1 MSISTQRTR
10 YSSPLYRSNGEPRST
25 ILCREA
31 DAYLAIAVDSVI
43 WVLQRAFRK
52 VLVMQ
57 PGAQQR
63 PDERFLI
70 SPRVTNVH
78 RHALRISL
86 LLLLS
91 SGSLCS
97 DSALAQC
104 AGVVSSPGAISACAT
119 RTISTAKIATI
130 DSRHQY
136 SLAELIDIGE
146 QNNPQTRIAWE
157 RAKQKANLL
166 GIEKSAYYP
175 LLVGIGTVA
184 DQRFINPFPEPLAP
198 RGYTMVELP
207 VIQPQVTLQYL
218 LFDFGGRSA
227 HVDRAKADALTA
239 GANFIQANQDV
250 AYTIASD
257 YYALVTAQER
267 LQATTDILKTAQTTE
282 DAAESRLANGRATLP
297 DVLNARSQ
305 TAQAVFDREAADGDE
320 KIARVTLAE
329 AIGVDPSPD
338 IAIDAQRNAP
348 LPQALTLPIDQLIDR
363 AMADRPDLM
372 AQVSQIRAA
381 EDAVRAAKA
390 AYRPKIILSGA
401 VAQTAGWPSTDQ
413 VQGQLGH
420 ADETTWSA
428 AVNVEWTIFDGGS
441 RKNQKA
447 LAESQKREAM
457 ESLREKHDKAQRE
470 VWSSYIAFR
479 TALRQ
484 EDAAVAS
491 FGAADTSYS
500 ASLDAYKYGVEN
512 LVDVVTAEKQLAL
525 ARLSSVSARSH
536 VFVEV
541 VQIEFVTGNLL
552 RGLLPATTTQT
563 KDGQK

>member
-1 MSISTQRTR
+1 MRIH
-10 YSSPLYRSNGEPRST
+10 
-25 ILCREA
+25 
-31 DAYLAIAVDSVI
+31 
-43 WVLQRAFRK
+43 AF
-52 VLVMQ
+52 LNINT
-57 PGAQQR
+57 A
-63 PDERFLI
+63 
-70 SPRVTNVH
+70 
-78 RHALRISL
+78 L
-86 LLLLS
+86 LLLLCA
-91 SGSLCS
+91 SLAREA
-97 DSALAQC
+97 ALSQC
-104 AGVVSSPGAISACAT
+104 AGVVSSPGAISACAAQA
-119 RTISTAKIATI
+119 IPNAKIAMI
-130 DSRHQY
+130 DPHRQY

-146 QNNPQTRIAWE
+146 HNSPQARVAWE
-157 RAKQKANLL
+157 RAKQRANLL

-175 LLVGIGTVA
+175 LLVGVGTVA
-184 DQRFINPFPEPLAP
+184 DQRFIDPFPEPLAP

-207 VIQPQVTLQYL
+207 VVQPQVTLQYL

-227 HVDRAKADALTA
+227 HVDGAKAEALAA

-250 AYTIASD
+250 AYAIASD

-267 LQATTDILKTAQTTE
+267 LQATTDILKTAQTTQ
-282 DAAESRLANGRATLP
+282 DAAESRLTNGRATLP

-329 AIGVDPSPD
+329 AIGVYPSPD
-338 IAIDAQRNAP
+338 IAIDAQRSAP
-348 LPQALTLPIDQLIDR
+348 LPQALSLPIDQLIDR
-363 AMADRPDLM
+363 AMVDRPDLM
-372 AQVSQIRAA
+372 AQISQVRAA
-381 EDAVRAAKA
+381 DDAIRAAKA
-390 AYRPKIILSGA
+390 AYRPKITLSGA

-420 ADETTWSA
+420 ADETTWSG
-428 AVNVEWTIFDGGS
+428 AVHVEWTIFDGGA

-447 LAESQKREAM
+447 LAESQKREAT
-457 ESLREKHDKAQRE
+457 EGLRDKHDQAQRE

-491 FGAADTSYS
+491 LGAADTSYS
-500 ASLDAYKYGVEN
+500 ASLDAYKNGVEN

-525 ARLSSVSARSH
+525 ARLSSISARSR
-536 VFVEV
+536 VFVEA

-552 RGLLPATTTQT
+552 RGLSSATVTQT

>member
-1 MSISTQRTR
+1 MLPLAMNISTQRTGH
-10 YSSPLYRSNGEPRST
+10 SSPLYRRNCEPRST
-25 ILCREA
+25 ILCRESGPH
-31 DAYLAIAVDSVI
+31 LAMAVGNVKSA
-43 WVLQRAFRK
+43 LQRTFRK
-52 VLVMQ
+52 DLVMQ
-57 PGAQQR
+57 PGAEQGLG
-63 PDERFLI
+63 E
-70 SPRVTNVH
+70 PRVTNVH
-78 RHALRISL
+78 RHALCISL
-86 LLLLS
+86 FLLLI
-91 SGSLCS
+91 SGSFCS

-104 AGVVSSPGAISACAT
+104 AGVVSTPGAISACAT
-119 RTISTAKIATI
+119 RTIPTAKIATI
-130 DSRHQY
+130 DSHHQY

-175 LLVGIGTVA
+175 LLVGVGTFA

-227 HVDRAKADALTA
+227 HVDRAKAEVLAA

-250 AYTIASD
+250 AYAIASD

-267 LQATTDILKTAQTTE
+267 LAATTDILKTAQTTQ

-372 AQVSQIRAA
+372 AQVSQVRAAAYAIRAA
-381 EDAVRAAKA
+381 RA
-390 AYRPKIILSGA
+390 AYRPKITLSGA

-428 AVNVEWTIFDGGS
+428 AVNVEWTVFDGGS
-441 RKNQKA
+441 RKNQKV

-470 VWSSYIAFR
+470 VWSRYRISHCAKARRCRGSLAWRGRYFLFR
-479 TALRQ
+479 VPRCLQVWSR
-484 EDAAVAS
+484 EPRRCRYD
-491 FGAADTSYS
+491 
-500 ASLDAYKYGVEN
+500 
-512 LVDVVTAEKQLAL
+512 
-525 ARLSSVSARSH
+525 R
-536 VFVEV
+536 
-541 VQIEFVTGNLL
+541 
-552 RGLLPATTTQT
+552 
-563 KDGQK
+563 